1 MAGITLS
8 GLSSGL
14 DTNALIDGL
23 MQVERAPRTKL
34 TLKQT
39 AVTARQDA
47 LRQVEDKLK
56 ALKLA
61 SSDLASIATWNPV
74 QTATVSDPT
83 KATAKVTAGA
93 GPGTYSLDVTQLAT
107 AEQRTYT
114 YSPKPAGQSYVL
126 NGKTLA
132 IAANESLDSIV
143 SRVNADASF
152 GVYAV
157 NSGGQLVLASRTTG
171 TASAISLTGGGAN
184 MLTEDVAKLRAAK
197 DAMYTLDGTSY
208 TSPSNT
214 ISSTSGAT
222 GFIFGVDISLQ
233 GLGPYSVTV
242 SPPQVDQAA
251 VSNKV
256 KAFVDAYNAAV
267 DLMTAKV
274 TEKRVANPQTDADA
288 RKGAL
293 FSDNTVQAVMD
304 SLRGRISNHM
314 QAGNPTTYDELAEI
328 GVSTGAATGDATFS
342 QDAVKGKLTLDSAK
356 LTAALS
362 ADPTSVQRLLGGITG
377 TNGFSQAFSGA
388 LDPYSQAG
396 GIFDQRI
403 DSAGTELKGL
413 ADSLLRMDDR
423 LARKQAS
430 LQKMFTALEVA
441 LQKSKSQ
448 GQELM
453 AKLGVPNSSSY

>member
-1 MAGITLS
+1 MAGITLA

-14 DTNALIDGL
+14 DTNALIEGL

-39 AVTARQDA
+39 AITARQDA

-93 GPGTYSLDVTQLAT
+93 GPGTYALDVTQLAT
-107 AEQRTYT
+107 AEQRTYAYAAPGSDRAT
-114 YSPKPAGQSYVL
+114 TLG
-126 NGKTLA
+126 GKAFT
-132 IAANESLDSIV
+132 IAAGESLDSVV
-143 SRVNADASF
+143 SRLNADASY

-157 NSGGQLVLASRTTG
+157 NSNSQLVLASRTSG
-171 TASAISLTGGGAN
+171 TAGAISLTGAGGV
-184 MLTEDVAKLRAAK
+184 LTEDGAKLRAAK
-197 DAMYTLDGTSY
+197 DAIYKLDGTSY
-208 TSPSNT
+208 TSSSNT

-222 GFIFGVDISLQ
+222 GFVFGVEISLQ
-233 GLGPYSVTV
+233 GPGSYSVTV

-251 VSNKV
+251 VSTKV

-267 DLMTAKV
+267 DLMSTKV
-274 TEKRVANPQTDADA
+274 SEKRVVNPQTDADA
-288 RKGAL
+288 RKGVL
-293 FSDNTVQAVMD
+293 FSDDTVQAVMD
-304 SLRGRISNHM
+304 SLRGTISTHL
-314 QAGNPTTYDELAEI
+314 QAGNPTAYDELAEI
-328 GVSTGAATGDATFS
+328 GVSTGLASGDATFS
-342 QDAVKGKLTLDSAK
+342 QDAVKGKLTLDTAK

-377 TNGFSQAFSGA
+377 TSGFSQAFSAA

-403 DSAGTELKGL
+403 DSAGSELKSL

-430 LQKMFTALEVA
+430 LQKMFTALEIA

-448 GQELM
+448 GAELL
-453 AKLGVPNSSSY
+453 AKLGVNTSSN